1 MLRTKTDFT
10 IKLNP
15 KKGNSL
21 SAQIIEFKY
30 MYVAKGGKWLAFNDA
45 TGKFTV
51 DAVFEPIVVKTVIA
65 TNIQAV
71 IGART
76 KYDDGKK
83 QTPTTQ
89 TQPDWT
95 QVVDIPPPTKPTPK
109 VVSVN
114 PTPQPTI
121 PKSDPVKTD
130 SGGDGLLVLIGA
142 ALAFFLF

>member
-76 KYDDGKK
+76 KYDDGRK
-83 QTPTTQ
+83 TTTTTQ
-89 TQPDWT
+89 TQPDWNK
-95 QVVDIPPPTKPTPK
+95 VLDIPVPTPR
-109 VVSVN
+109 VVNVN
-114 PTPQPTI
+114 PTPQPNI

-130 SGGDGLLVLIGA
+130 SGGDGLLALIGA